1 MHEIKQNDGLVLAV
15 EKAWHGLGVVVES
28 APNPFAALR
37 LAGLEWTVEESVG
50 VNGVFNAGTP
60 DEYRVSTD
68 DAKILVRSDDRTVL
82 GVVGPDYRPVQNAHL
97 AEMAFNLR
105 NNSDG
110 TALVE
115 SAGSIRGGKRVW
127 MLLKGESVDMTGFGD
142 EARPYLFIA
151 TSHDGTLPLTL
162 MPNSIRVVCAN
173 TFNAAL
179 GCSEKR
185 LTFRHTK
192 GITARVEEMKEI
204 LARWRANIDAG
215 REVATTL
222 ANRPMTREEIQSL
235 WTEVFVAL
243 DGPIPSNPANGH
255 EQNRRDRAVEAF
267 AHMTRVFDTEAPSH
281 GGANLWVAAN
291 AATNW
296 VQHLKAQRS
305 VRSSEDRPFAAWAGR
320 TAAETAEVFDLAL
333 ATV

>member
-1 MHEIKQNDGLVLAV
+1 MHEIESNDGLVLAGQS
-15 EKAWHGLGVVVES
+15 AWHGLGKVVES

-37 LAGLEWTVEESVG
+37 LAGLEWTVEESVST
-50 VNGVFNAGTP
+50 VGVFNPGTP
-60 DEYRVSTD
+60 EEYRISTD
-68 DAKILVRSDDRTVL
+68 AAKILVRSDDRTVL
-82 GVVGPDYRPVQNAHL
+82 GVVGPDYRPVQNAQI

-127 MLLKGESVDMTGFGD
+127 MLLKGESMDMTGFGD
-142 EARPYLFIA
+142 ESIPYLFIA
-151 TSHDGTLPLTL
+151 TSHDGTMPLSILPT
-162 MPNSIRVVCAN
+162 SIRVVCSN
-173 TFNAAL
+173 TFHAAL
-179 GCSEKR
+179 GCADRKFS
-185 LTFRHTK
+185 FRHTK
-192 GITARVEEMKEI
+192 GITQRVEEIKEL
-204 LARWRANIDAG
+204 LARWRVNTEKG

-222 ANRPMTREEIQSL
+222 ANRSMSREEIQSL

-243 DGPIPSNPANGH
+243 DGPIPANPSNGH

-305 VRSSEDRPFAAWAGR
+305 VRDGDSRPYAAWAGR
-320 TAAETAEVFDLAL
+320 TAEETAEVFDLAL
-333 ATV
+333 AAV